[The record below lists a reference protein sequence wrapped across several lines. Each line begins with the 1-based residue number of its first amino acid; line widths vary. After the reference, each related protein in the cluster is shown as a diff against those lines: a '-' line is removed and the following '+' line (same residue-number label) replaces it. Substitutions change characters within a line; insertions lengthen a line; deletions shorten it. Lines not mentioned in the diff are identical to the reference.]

1 MPKSAT
7 FGLTKNITNI
17 HVSTV
22 IKIIFIKV
30 RSSEIET
37 TCSMG
42 YVITE
47 NNSILMLSM
56 EKEVSR

>member
-7 FGLTKNITNI
+7 LGLTKNITNI

-47 NNSILMLSM
+47 NNSI
-56 EKEVSR
+56 

>member
-1 MPKSAT
+1 MSPT
-7 FGLTKNITNI
+7 NPCLNQQPLGLLKILPIYTYL
-17 HVSTV
+17 

-47 NNSILMLSM
+47 NNSI
-56 EKEVSR
+56 